1 MNLKKTNRL
10 LRGDLFNGE
19 IFLLPS
25 TNSSNE
31 LVNDINSLIKNT
43 FKIPHGTVAKQPKFS
58 GISEI
63 QLKLV
68 KFDPK
73 QAHFHRFLWEVGLNC
88 DF

>member
-1 MNLKKTNRL
+1 MIGRPDN
-10 LRGDLFNGE
+10 
-19 IFLLPS
+19 
-25 TNSSNE
+25 
-31 LVNDINSLIKNT
+31 
-43 FKIPHGTVAKQPKFS
+43 GTVAKQAKFS

-68 KFDPK
+68 NFDRK

>member
-1 MNLKKTNRL
+1 MAPFFNLVPADAANYRY
-10 LRGDLFNGE
+10 
-19 IFLLPS
+19 
-25 TNSSNE
+25 
-31 LVNDINSLIKNT
+31 
-43 FKIPHGTVAKQPKFS
+43 GTVAKQAKFS

-68 KFDPK
+68 NFDRK

>member
-1 MNLKKTNRL
+1 MVMMFYSPVLD
-10 LRGDLFNGE
+10 DLNFFINHQPHQMLGLN
-19 IFLLPS
+19 FLEQDLPH
-25 TNSSNE
+25 N
-31 LVNDINSLIKNT
+31 
-43 FKIPHGTVAKQPKFS
+43 GTVAKQPKFS

-68 KFDPK
+68 NFDRK